1 MPLDGVSIPNGMEFY
16 ARTFKK
22 GMILLRFNSQ
32 QDGIPLKILNE
43 KL

>member
-1 MPLDGVSIPNGMEFY
+1 MQHVAISIPNGMEFY

-32 QDGIPLKILNE
+32 QE
-43 KL
+43 SR